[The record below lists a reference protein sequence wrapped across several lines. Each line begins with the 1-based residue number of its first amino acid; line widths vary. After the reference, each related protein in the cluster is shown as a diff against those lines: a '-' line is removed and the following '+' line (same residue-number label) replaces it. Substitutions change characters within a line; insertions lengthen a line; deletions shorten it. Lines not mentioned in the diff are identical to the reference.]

1 MPIMQLRNINKIY
14 GEGDIA
20 VHALKDVDLTFDK
33 GVFYAIIGKSG
44 SGKSTLLHILG
55 ALDQPSSGEMLL
67 EGESVYGKSADDQ
80 ALLRRR
86 RIGFVFQAYNLLP
99 EHTVLE
105 NILLPSHL
113 DGLSPEE
120 THLQEII
127 DVLEIG
133 DKLKAFPD
141 ELSGGQAQRVAI
153 ARALITK
160 PAILLAD
167 EPTGNLDESSG
178 REVLRLMKEFQ
189 TRLNQTIVLV
199 THNLEIADL
208 ADVIIEIQDGR
219 IQSMTNRMDRGVS

>member
-20 VHALKDVDLTFDK
+20 VHALKGVDLTFDQ

-67 EGESVYGKSADDQ
+67 EDESVYAKSADDQ

-113 DGLSPEE
+113 DGLSPDAS
-120 THLQEII
+120 HLQEII

-153 ARALITK
+153 ARALISK

-167 EPTGNLDESSG
+167 EPTGNLDEDSG

-219 IQSMTNRMDRGVS
+219 IRSISNRMDR

>member
-1 MPIMQLRNINKIY
+1 MAIIQLSSINKIY

-20 VHALKDVDLTFDK
+20 VHALKDVDLEFQE
-33 GVFYAIIGKSG
+33 GVFYSIIGKSG
-44 SGKSTLLHILG
+44 SGKSTMLHILG
-55 ALDQPSSGEMLL
+55 ALDQPTSGTMLL
-67 EGESVYGKSADDQ
+67 EGESVYDQSADEQ

-86 RIGFVFQAYNLLP
+86 RIGFVFQSYNLLP

-113 DGLSPEE
+113 DGLEPDQA
-120 THLQEII
+120 HLDEIV

-133 DKLKAFPD
+133 DKLRAFPD

-167 EPTGNLDESSG
+167 EPTGNLDEATG
-178 REVLRLMKEFQ
+178 REVLRLLKEFQ
-189 TRLNQTIVLV
+189 TRLGQTTVLV
-199 THNLEIADL
+199 THDLEIASM
-208 ADVIIEIQDGR
+208 ADIIIEIQDGR
-219 IQSMTNRMDRGVS
+219 IKSIEKSAKES

>member
-1 MPIMQLRNINKIY
+1 MSIIRLNQINKIY

-20 VHALKDVDLTFDK
+20 VHALKDVDLTFDE
-33 GVFYAIIGKSG
+33 GVFYSIIGKSG

-55 ALDQPSSGEMLL
+55 ALDQPTSGEMLL
-67 EGESVYGKSADDQ
+67 EGKSVYDSSPDEQ

-86 RIGFVFQAYNLLP
+86 RIGFVFQSFNLLP

-113 DGLSPEE
+113 DGIEPEPE
-120 THLQEII
+120 HLDEIVR
-127 DVLEIG
+127 VLEIG
-133 DKLKAFPD
+133 DKLRAFPD

-167 EPTGNLDESSG
+167 EPTGNLDEATG
-178 REVLRLMKEFQ
+178 REVLRLLKEFQ
-189 TRLNQTIVLV
+189 TRLGQTTVLV
-199 THNLEIADL
+199 THDMEIASM
-208 ADVIIEIQDGR
+208 ADIIIEIQDGYIKSVR
-219 IQSMTNRMDRGVS
+219 QEA

>member
-1 MPIMQLRNINKIY
+1 MSIIELTDINKIY

-20 VHALKDVDLTFDK
+20 VHALKDVNLSLEE
-33 GVFYAIIGKSG
+33 GIFYSIIGKSG

-55 ALDQPSSGEMLL
+55 ALDQPTSGVMRL
-67 EGESVYGKSADDQ
+67 EGKSVYDATSDEQ

-86 RIGFVFQAYNLLP
+86 RIGFVFQSYNLLP

-113 DGLSPEE
+113 DGIEPEPA
-120 THLQEII
+120 HLEEIVE
-127 DVLEIG
+127 VLGIG
-133 DKLKAFPD
+133 EKLKSFPD

-167 EPTGNLDESSG
+167 EPTGNLDEASG
-178 REVLRLMKEFQ
+178 KEVLRLMKEFQ
-189 TRLNQTIVLV
+189 ERLGQTIILV
-199 THNLEIADL
+199 THDLDIAAM
-208 ADVIIEIQDGR
+208 ADSIIEIQDGR
-219 IQSMTNRMDRGVS
+219 IQSIR